1 MRRRDHEEWTWM
13 TLMIIA
19 VAVMIGLT
27 VWDWIGR

>member
-1 MRRRDHEEWTWM
+1 MKRRDHEEWAWI

-27 VWDWIGR
+27 VWPWLAR